1 MVFKPSFPS
10 IYPSKQWSFGSKM
23 KWWHSCYPSRVR
35 CKRRSAKA
43 DSKTPWC
50 DWPTAIETFRRRSFT
65 EPSTVSKPWAFP
77 WKEPHMPKKKK
88 VQALSTKFVPRS
100 QQRRAKKVHSAPHEK
115 PLALL
120 APLMQNQNA
129 RNKRVRKS
137 KHSSNNNTNNR
148 KP

>member
-50 DWPTAIETFRRRSFT
+50 DWPTAIETFRKRSFT

-77 WKEPHMPKKKK
+77 WKEPHTPKK
-88 VQALSTKFVPRS
+88 
-100 QQRRAKKVHSAPHEK
+100 
-115 PLALL
+115 
-120 APLMQNQNA
+120 
-129 RNKRVRKS
+129 NKRCKLSLPSSFLEVSSAEQEKS
-137 KHSSNNNTNNR
+137 IQHHTRAISPTSSSNAKPRR
-148 KP
+148 KE